1 MIEMTGTKTR
11 RINKTRSIVQAN
23 IADETDDIKEYR
35 DGAKHVDRKTAKVFR
50 EIARDEVSHKK
61 KLLRLLK

>member
-1 MIEMTGTKTR
+1 M
-11 RINKTRSIVQAN
+11 INKTRRLNKIQSTIQAN

-35 DGAKHVDRKTAKVFR
+35 DGAKHVDKKTAKVFR

>member
-1 MIEMTGTKTR
+1 MTGTKTR
-11 RINKTRSIVQAN
+11 RINKTRATIQAN

-61 KLLRLLK
+61 KLLKLLK

>member
-1 MIEMTGTKTR
+1 MTDTR
-11 RINKTRSIVQAN
+11 RANKIRSTIQAN
-23 IADETDDIKEYR
+23 IAYETDDIKEYR

-61 KLLRLLK
+61 KLLKLLK

>member
-1 MIEMTGTKTR
+1 MTGTKTR
-11 RINKTRSIVQAN
+11 RINKIRSTIQAN

-61 KLLRLLK
+61 KLLKLLR